1 MAEKIGDRER
11 EILDAIDTKVLSGLD
26 LGFDPEV
33 LQTLENVDANER
45 EIEMLKA
52 KISEEVLS
60 RLFNIANSV
69 HYGHLRKGKVDNFYQ
84 VVSRLG
90 MSFTRT
96 LIVALALFSLV
107 RSREAEIVF
116 ARSFAVSVLGGKIL
130 ARELGLREDDAKKV
144 ELGGLL
150 SEIGKVIMIAL

>member
-96 LIVALALFSLV
+96 LIVALALIFPGQEQGSGDRFCPELCCF
-107 RSREAEIVF
+107 RAWGKDPCQRAW
-116 ARSFAVSVLGGKIL
+116 AQGG
-130 ARELGLREDDAKKV
+130 
-144 ELGGLL
+144 
-150 SEIGKVIMIAL
+150 